1 MKLYNIV
8 IKGARIIDG
17 TGSPEFHG
25 DIGISGDRIGRIG
38 NIPDENGKRVIKAEG
53 IVASPGFVDIHSHS
67 DYYLLIDSRGEGKI
81 RQGVTTEIGGNCG
94 YSAAPICGEEF
105 EERKKTYKDLYG
117 LDADWKDLDDYFER
131 LETGGLPYNFGLLI
145 GHNTIRGSIMGARAD
160 NPSESEMGRMLEMV
174 RPGMENGAFGIS
186 TGLIYPP
193 ACFSEEEE
201 IIRLCQLVRDMGG
214 IFTVHMRS
222 EGDLLIEAVE
232 EAIRIS
238 SKSNIP
244 IQISHLKTAG
254 KDNWTKIDTV
264 FSIIEEARGRG
275 IDVTADRYPYTAS
288 NTLLNAILPNWVL
301 EGGRTTGI
309 SRLKDLGLRKKIEE
323 ELSKKRDLSSF
334 DRINISQ
341 VFKDSNKPYE
351 GLSILRASKRA
362 EKDIYAFLFDLLTEE
377 EMLAEGIFF
386 SMDEENLKKILSRPY
401 VMVASDSASIGI
413 DGPLSK
419 GRPHPRGFGAF
430 PRVISK
436 YVREERVLD
445 LETAIKKMTYD
456 PCRKFGITDRG
467 IIKIGSYAD
476 IVLFDPERI
485 KDLASYDDPMQFPEG
500 IAYVVLNGEIA
511 LERGNITSWKAGRVL
526 RRGA

>member
-1 MKLYNIV
+1 MKPYDIV

-17 TGSPEFHG
+17 TGSQSYNS
-25 DIGISGDRIGRIG
+25 DIGISGDRIGLIG
-38 NIPDENGKRVIKAEG
+38 AIPDEKGGRIIDAEG
-53 IVASPGFVDIHSHS
+53 MVASPGFVDIHSHS
-67 DYYLLIDSRGEGKI
+67 DYYLLIDRRGEGKI

-131 LETGGLPYNFGLLI
+131 LETGGLPFNFGLLI

-174 RPGMENGAFGIS
+174 KSGMENGAVGIS

-201 IIRLCQLVRDMGG
+201 IIRLCQLVKDMGG
-214 IFTVHMRS
+214 IFTIHMRS
-222 EGDLLIEAVE
+222 EGDLLAEAVE

-238 SKSNIP
+238 SKSGIP
-244 IQISHLKTAG
+244 LQISHLKTAG
-254 KDNWTKIDTV
+254 KKNWEKIDKV
-264 FSIIEEARGRG
+264 FSIIEEARVRG
-275 IDVTADRYPYTAS
+275 IDVTADRYPYTAG
-288 NTLLNAILPNWVL
+288 NTLLSAIMPNWVL
-301 EGGRTTGI
+301 EGGRAKGI
-309 SRLKDLGLRKKIEE
+309 SRIKDLGLRKKIEE
-323 ELSKKRDLSSF
+323 ELSKKRDISSF
-334 DRINISQ
+334 DRIIISQ
-341 VFKDSNKPYE
+341 VFKESNKAYE
-351 GLSILRASKRA
+351 GLSVLRAA
-362 EKDIYAFLFDLLTEE
+362 GIAGKDLYAFLFDLLAEE

-386 SMDEENLKKILSRPY
+386 SMDEENLKRILSRPY

-445 LETAIKKMTYD
+445 LVTAIKKMTYD

-467 IIKIGSYAD
+467 TIKTGSYAD
-476 IVLFDPERI
+476 IVLFDPEKI
-485 KDLASYDDPMQFPEG
+485 KDLASYDDPKQFPDG
-500 IAYVVLNGEIA
+500 IAYVVLNGEIT
-511 LERGNITSWKAGRVL
+511 LERGNITSCKAGRVL